1 MALADHQHLLIQ
13 NSNVRILAPT
23 PHPRK
28 KILTQFQSVYQ
39 IPEYL
44 RKSPPP
50 LNKEEPCLATA
61 TWQGH
66 ILLQLIAVALQD
78 SSFRQNNYD
87 KALIFF
93 APSPS
98 IIDGTD

>member
-1 MALADHQHLLIQ
+1 MALADHQHLLLQ

-23 PHPRK
+23 PHPHPEK

-50 LNKEEPCLATA
+50 LNKEEPCIATA

-66 ILLQLIAVALQD
+66 IFLQLIAVALQD
-78 SSFRQNNYD
+78 SSFRHDNYD

-93 APSPS
+93 RAKK
-98 IIDGTD
+98 II